1 LKRWLSRSWLHE
13 WDEQMNQGGIER
25 ERGKR
30 RITKV
35 KSVFKRAFS
44 LLSLSLS
51 LRLRIAEKQKDYT
64 MMMKEDK
71 E

>member
-1 LKRWLSRSWLHE
+1 
-13 WDEQMNQGGIER
+13 MNQGGIER

-44 LLSLSLS
+44 LLSLSL
-51 LRLRIAEKQKDYT
+51 RLRIAEKQKDYT